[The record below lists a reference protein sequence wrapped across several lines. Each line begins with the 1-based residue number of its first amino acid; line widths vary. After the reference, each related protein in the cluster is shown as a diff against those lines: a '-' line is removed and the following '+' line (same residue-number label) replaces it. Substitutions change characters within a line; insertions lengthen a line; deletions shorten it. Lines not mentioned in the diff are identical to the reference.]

1 MLPASSQFSR
11 GGSTIHRK
19 RFTPTFNGSDNS
31 IAPKLGAQEGNS
43 MRHLTASIFMLILLG
58 SASGQ
63 TKQSPTRPTPAVVIA
78 PVGSGA
84 KLDPV
89 TLTRAS
95 LDEKVITLRLSPRV
109 ATSIR
114 MPEPVNSVVIGDP
127 ERFQAEHS
135 EHEPELVT
143 VKPVSAAPA
152 QTNLLITTT
161 LVHQLNLLLISSGQ
175 QSGGTQT
182 VDVLLKYGKPTGGSF
197 LVEDSPLSASL
208 IAETQKLDVS
218 GKPPELASI
227 GPQVTSLAGLI
238 KAAAVDTSS
247 AVDEKSG
254 AVLDKL
260 LDRQKRASLPV
271 LYAQHPGEIDAGPRI
286 KAGVSEV
293 LDQGQDVVV
302 LFSIVNPANH
312 AIEILPP
319 QVQLGGK
326 VKKKWT
332 TAEQLRVI
340 DFRLSTRRLGAGQR
354 ADGVVVFERPSF
366 KESNETLFLQVAD
379 SGAVDLPALAPIG
392 FGISSFRGGSAHE
405 VR

>member
-1 MLPASSQFSR
+1 
-11 GGSTIHRK
+11 
-19 RFTPTFNGSDNS
+19 
-31 IAPKLGAQEGNS
+31 
-43 MRHLTASIFMLILLG
+43 MRHLTACVCTLSLLG
-58 SASGQ
+58 IASGQ
-63 TKQSPTRPTPAVVIA
+63 IKESPTRPTPPLVIA
-78 PVGSGA
+78 PVGAGA

-89 TLTRAS
+89 TLMRAS

-161 LVHQLNLLLISSGQ
+161 LGHQVNLLLISSGQ

-182 VDVLLKYGKPTGGSF
+182 VDVLLKYGKPAGGSF
-197 LVEDSPLSASL
+197 LVEESPLSASL

-218 GKPPELASI
+218 GKAPELASV
-227 GPQVTSLAGLI
+227 GPLAGLI
-238 KAAAVDTSS
+238 KAASVDTSS
-247 AVDEKSG
+247 AADEKSG

-271 LYAQHPGEIDAGPRI
+271 LYGQHPGELDAGPRI

-293 LDQGQDVVV
+293 LDEGQDVVV
-302 LFSIVNPANH
+302 LFSVVNPANH

-340 DFRLSTRRLGAGQR
+340 DFRLNTRRLGAGQR

-405 VR
+405 AR

>member
-1 MLPASSQFSR
+1 M
-11 GGSTIHRK
+11 H
-19 RFTPTFNGSDNS
+19 
-31 IAPKLGAQEGNS
+31 
-43 MRHLTASIFMLILLG
+43 HLTVCICTLGLLEI
-58 SASGQ
+58 ASGQ
-63 TKQSPTRPTPAVVIA
+63 TKERPKTATSAISVP

-89 TLTRAS
+89 ILTRAS

-127 ERFQAEHS
+127 EHFQAEHS
-135 EHEPELVT
+135 EHEPELVII
-143 VKPVSAAPA
+143 KPVSAEPA
-152 QTNLLITTT
+152 QTNLLITTA
-161 LVHQLNLLLISSGQ
+161 LGHQVNLLLISSGH
-175 QSGGTQT
+175 QSSGTQT

-197 LVEDSPLSASL
+197 LVDESPISASL
-208 IAETQKLDVS
+208 VADTQRLDVP
-218 GKPPELASI
+218 GTLPK
-227 GPQVTSLAGLI
+227 SLSTVSVAELI
-238 KAAAVDTSS
+238 KAASGTVSS
-247 AVDEKSG
+247 GVEEKSG
-254 AVLDKL
+254 AVLDRL

-271 LYAQHPGEIDAGPRI
+271 LYGQHPGVIDAGPRI
-286 KAGVSEV
+286 RAGVSEV
-293 LDQGQDVVV
+293 LDEGQDVVV
-302 LFSIVNPANH
+302 LFSAVNPANH

-392 FGISSFRGGSAHE
+392 FGISSFQGGSAHE
-405 VR
+405 AR

>member
-1 MLPASSQFSR
+1 M
-11 GGSTIHRK
+11 H
-19 RFTPTFNGSDNS
+19 
-31 IAPKLGAQEGNS
+31 
-43 MRHLTASIFMLILLG
+43 HLTVCICTLGLLEI
-58 SASGQ
+58 ASGQ
-63 TKQSPTRPTPAVVIA
+63 TKERPKTATSAISVP

-89 TLTRAS
+89 ILTRAS

-127 ERFQAEHS
+127 EHFQAEHS
-135 EHEPELVT
+135 EHEPELVII
-143 VKPVSAAPA
+143 KPVSAEPA
-152 QTNLLITTT
+152 QTNLLITTA
-161 LVHQLNLLLISSGQ
+161 LGHQVNLLLISSGH
-175 QSGGTQT
+175 QSSGTQT

-197 LVEDSPLSASL
+197 LVDESPISASL
-208 IAETQKLDVS
+208 VADTQRLDVP
-218 GKPPELASI
+218 GKLPE
-227 GPQVTSLAGLI
+227 SLSAVSAAELI
-238 KAAAVDTSS
+238 KAGSGTASS
-247 AVDEKSG
+247 GVEEKPG
-254 AVLDKL
+254 VVLDKL
-260 LDRQKRASLPV
+260 LDRQKKASLPM
-271 LYAQHPGEIDAGPRI
+271 LYGQHPGVIDAGPRI

-293 LDQGQDVVV
+293 LDEGQDVVV
-302 LFSIVNPANH
+302 LFSAVNPANH

-392 FGISSFRGGSAHE
+392 FGISSFQGGSAHE
-405 VR
+405 AR

>member
-1 MLPASSQFSR
+1 
-11 GGSTIHRK
+11 
-19 RFTPTFNGSDNS
+19 
-31 IAPKLGAQEGNS
+31 
-43 MRHLTASIFMLILLG
+43 MRHLTACICMLILLG

-161 LVHQLNLLLISSGQ
+161 LGHQLNLLLISSGQ

-197 LVEDSPLSASL
+197 LVEESPLSASL
-208 IAETQKLDVS
+208 VAETQKLDVS
-218 GKPPELASI
+218 GKPPELTSI

-238 KAAAVDTSS
+238 KAASVDTSS
-247 AVDEKSG
+247 TVDEKSG

-271 LYAQHPGEIDAGPRI
+271 LYAQHPGQIDAGPRI

-302 LFSIVNPANH
+302 LFSVVNPANH

>member
-1 MLPASSQFSR
+1 M
-11 GGSTIHRK
+11 H
-19 RFTPTFNGSDNS
+19 
-31 IAPKLGAQEGNS
+31 
-43 MRHLTASIFMLILLG
+43 HLTVCICTLGLLEI
-58 SASGQ
+58 ASGQ
-63 TKQSPTRPTPAVVIA
+63 TKERPKTATSAISVP
-78 PVGSGA
+78 PVGNGA

-89 TLTRAS
+89 ILTRAS

-109 ATSIR
+109 ATTIR

-127 ERFQAEHS
+127 EHFQAEHS
-135 EHEPELVT
+135 EHEPELVII
-143 VKPVSAAPA
+143 KPVSAEPA
-152 QTNLLITTT
+152 QTNLLITTAMG
-161 LVHQLNLLLISSGQ
+161 HQVNLLLISSGH
-175 QSGGTQT
+175 QSSGTQT

-197 LVEDSPLSASL
+197 LVEESPLSASL
-208 IAETQKLDVS
+208 VAETQKLDIS

-227 GPQVTSLAGLI
+227 GPQGLI
-238 KAAAVDTSS
+238 KAASVDTSS

-271 LYAQHPGEIDAGPRI
+271 LYAQHPGQIDAGPRI

-302 LFSIVNPANH
+302 LFSVVNPASH

>member
-1 MLPASSQFSR
+1 
-11 GGSTIHRK
+11 
-19 RFTPTFNGSDNS
+19 
-31 IAPKLGAQEGNS
+31 
-43 MRHLTASIFMLILLG
+43 MRHFMALAFTLGLLG

-63 TKQSPTRPTPAVVIA
+63 SPARPTAQAVIA
-78 PVGSGA
+78 PAGAGA

-89 TLTRAS
+89 ILTRAS
-95 LDEKVITLRLSPRV
+95 LDDGVVTLRLIPRV

-127 ERFQAEHS
+127 EHFQSEHS

-143 VKPVSAAPA
+143 VKPVSTEAA

-161 LVHQLNLLLISSGQ
+161 LGHQVNLLLISSGQ
-175 QSGGTQT
+175 QNAGTQT
-182 VDVLLKYGKPTGGSF
+182 VDLLLKYGKPTAGSF
-197 LVEDSPLSASL
+197 LVEESPVSALL
-208 IAETQKLDVS
+208 IAETQRLDVP
-218 GKPPELASI
+218 GRLPEPAAPTPS
-227 GPQVTSLAGLI
+227 TSLSELI
-238 KAAAVDTSS
+238 KTVTAGSS
-247 AVDEKSG
+247 GTVDEKST
-254 AVLDKL
+254 AILDKL
-260 LDRQKRASLPV
+260 LDRQKHAALPV
-271 LYAQHPGEIDAGPRI
+271 LYGQHPGEIEAGPRI
-286 KAGVSEV
+286 RAGVSEV
-293 LDQGQDVVV
+293 LDEGKDVVV
-302 LFSIVNPANH
+302 LFSAVNPANH

-326 VKKKWT
+326 LKKKWT

-366 KESNETLFLQVAD
+366 KQSNETLFLQVAD

-392 FGISSFRGGSAHE
+392 FGISSFQGGSAHE

>member
-1 MLPASSQFSR
+1 
-11 GGSTIHRK
+11 
-19 RFTPTFNGSDNS
+19 
-31 IAPKLGAQEGNS
+31 
-43 MRHLTASIFMLILLG
+43 MRHFMALAFTLGLLG

-63 TKQSPTRPTPAVVIA
+63 SPARPTAQAVIA
-78 PVGSGA
+78 PAGAGA

-89 TLTRAS
+89 ILTRAS
-95 LDEKVITLRLSPRV
+95 LDDGVVTLRLIPRV

-127 ERFQAEHS
+127 EHFQSEHS

-143 VKPVSAAPA
+143 VKPVSTEAA

-161 LVHQLNLLLISSGQ
+161 LAHQVNLLLISSGQ
-175 QSGGTQT
+175 QNADTQT
-182 VDVLLKYGKPTGGSF
+182 VDLLLKYGKPTGGSF
-197 LVEDSPLSASL
+197 LVEESPVSALL
-208 IAETQKLDVS
+208 IAETQRLDVP
-218 GKPPELASI
+218 GKLPEPAAAST
-227 GPQVTSLAGLI
+227 PSTSLAELI
-238 KAAAVDTSS
+238 KTVAAGSS
-247 AVDEKSG
+247 GTLDEKST
-254 AVLDKL
+254 AILDKL
-260 LDRQKRASLPV
+260 LDRQKHAALPV
-271 LYAQHPGEIDAGPRI
+271 LYGQHPGEIEAGPRI
-286 KAGVSEV
+286 RAGVSEV
-293 LDQGQDVVV
+293 LDEGKDVVV
-302 LFSIVNPANH
+302 LFSAVNPANH

-326 VKKKWT
+326 LKKKWT

-366 KESNETLFLQVAD
+366 KQSNETLFLQVAD

-392 FGISSFRGGSAHE
+392 FGISSFQGGSAHE

>member
-1 MLPASSQFSR
+1 M
-11 GGSTIHRK
+11 H
-19 RFTPTFNGSDNS
+19 
-31 IAPKLGAQEGNS
+31 
-43 MRHLTASIFMLILLG
+43 HLTVCICTLGLLEI
-58 SASGQ
+58 ASGQ
-63 TKQSPTRPTPAVVIA
+63 TKERPKTATSAISVP
-78 PVGSGA
+78 PVGYGA

-89 TLTRAS
+89 ILTRAS

-109 ATSIR
+109 ATTIR

-127 ERFQAEHS
+127 EHFQAEHS
-135 EHEPELVT
+135 EHEPELVII
-143 VKPVSAAPA
+143 KPVSAEPA
-152 QTNLLITTT
+152 QTNLLITTA
-161 LVHQLNLLLISSGQ
+161 LGHQVNLLLISSGH
-175 QSGGTQT
+175 QSSGTQT

-197 LVEDSPLSASL
+197 LVDESPISASL
-208 IAETQKLDVS
+208 VADTERLDVR
-218 GKPPELASI
+218 GKLPESPSTS
-227 GPQVTSLAGLI
+227 PQMVSAAELI
-238 KAAAVDTSS
+238 KAASGTVSS
-247 AVDEKSG
+247 GVEEKSG
-254 AVLDKL
+254 VVLDKL
-260 LDRQKRASLPV
+260 LDRQKRASLPM
-271 LYAQHPGEIDAGPRI
+271 LYGQHPGVIDAGPRI

-293 LDQGQDVVV
+293 LDEGQDVVV
-302 LFSIVNPANH
+302 LFSAVNPANH

-379 SGAVDLPALAPIG
+379 SGAVDLPSLAPIG
-392 FGISSFRGGSAHE
+392 FGISSFQGGSAHE